1 MDERLYRVE
10 KAGELLGGLSRAQ
23 VYRLLASGEL
33 KATKI
38 GRSTRIAREDLDEFV
53 QEKRRETRSRVAVPA

>member
-10 KAGELLGGLSRAQ
+10 RVGELLGGLSRAQ
-23 VYRLLASGEL
+23 VYRLLASGQL

-38 GRSTRIAREDLDEFV
+38 GRSTRVAREDLDEFV
-53 QEKRRETRSRVAVPA
+53 QAKRRESQSAVVV

>member
-10 KAGELLGGLSRAQ
+10 RVGELLGGLSRAQ
-23 VYRLLASGEL
+23 VYRLLASGQL

-53 QEKRRETRSRVAVPA
+53 QEKRRETRDRVPVPA